1 MKSADSAA
9 AGERQGWQSVQES
22 YDIIAAEYARR
33 IYPELKDKPFDRD
46 WLDRFAELVRNRS
59 CM

>member
-1 MKSADSAA
+1 MKSADSAT
-9 AGERQGWQSVQES
+9 AGERQRWQSVQES
-22 YDIIAAEYARR
+22 YDTIAAEYARR